1 MTATGG
7 AGVEHGWPVVERFVV
22 DLLGDIAADLDLPPL
37 TAQTP
42 LGSLGLE
49 SINLVY
55 LIAELQGEF
64 ALGDALI
71 ARLRADRIDIRTL
84 SVHEMALLVDGLRAA
99 ARNGGA
105 A

>member
-1 MTATGG
+1 MTASGG
-7 AGVEHGWPVVERFVV
+7 VGLEPGAQAVERFMLE
-22 DLLGDIAADLDLPPL
+22 LLAEIAEDLDLPEL
-37 TAQTP
+37 THSTP

-64 ALGDALI
+64 GLGDALI
-71 ARLRADRIDIRTL
+71 ARLRADQIDIREFE
-84 SVHEMALLVDGLRAA
+84 VREMAALVDGLRPP